1 MFLPSLIKRPH
12 LRGGPE
18 SRPKLALLARLKTHL
33 IRVVSLMTCLLCV
46 PVPPP
51 CESCESLGSHWLW
64 CEWTVAVRANIYDG
78 SMNDDHFKTACLSF
92 CTKYKRSVE
101 VSHVTA
107 DERWQIVGVRHQYN
121 IAHRSVINT
130 LLIQKGFSSVYK
142 LYGEPTVGKYL
153 DISAAW

>member
-1 MFLPSLIKRPH
+1 M
-12 LRGGPE
+12 
-18 SRPKLALLARLKTHL
+18 
-33 IRVVSLMTCLLCV
+33 
-46 PVPPP
+46 
-51 CESCESLGSHWLW
+51 
-64 CEWTVAVRANIYDG
+64 AVRANIYDG

-107 DERWQIVGVRHQYN
+107 DE
-121 IAHRSVINT
+121 SVINT

-153 DISAAW
+153 HISAPW